1 MALTFVFLETNFIIA
16 VLVLTAILYLIPKH
30 RASKVLPLPPGPY
43 PWPQVGNLPHIGNK
57 LHVVLT
63 QLAQAYGPLMTL
75 RLGSQLLVVGSSS
88 AAAME
93 ILKTHDRILSGRHVP
108 YVLYAKP
115 PELNHVSIGW
125 TYECICKNKKWKLR
139 DEVAIDLYKKG
150 FVKTYK
156 WWTLHGEAEA
166 WLGESSNNRDVD
178 VGNSSNPYVDM
189 VLDAAGPDFNWDDES
204 RIREEPNC
212 DAQNFYDLLK
222 NADEP
227 LWEGCDWHS
236 RLSAVTQLLNCKSE
250 FNMSESLYDRLISII
265 KGMLP
270 KDEKLPENFYRS
282 KQMVKKLGLGYEK
295 IHVCP
300 NDCML
305 YYGEEDKKL
314 RECRIC
320 GHSRYQPKT
329 RSSKIDVPYKILRHF
344 PLAPRLQRLFMSK
357 NTAQHMT
364 WHDQRRANGIMIH
377 PSDGEAWKHFDDNY
391 PSFSDE
397 PRNIRLG
404 LATDGFCPFG
414 HSSNGHSIWPVFV
427 TPYNLPP
434 NMCMKEQ
441 YLFLTLVIPGPKSP
455 KQNLDIYLRP
465 LIDDLKKLW
474 NVGVNTY
481 NAYRGENFIMR
492 AALMWTISDFPAYG
506 MLSGWSTHGNLACP
520 YCMEQ
525 TKSFRL
531 PHSHKQCWF
540 DCHRQFLPID
550 HPFRKQKDK
559 LKKNTTEKALPPP
572 RLSGEEVWDRL
583 RRLNQITFGNA
594 FGKKIISGF
603 GKQHNWAKISIFWE
617 LPYWSTNLIRHN
629 LDVMHI
635 EKNVFDN
642 VFNTVMNMKGKT
654 KDNPNGRMDL

>member
-1 MALTFVFLETNFIIA
+1 
-16 VLVLTAILYLIPKH
+16 
-30 RASKVLPLPPGPY
+30 
-43 PWPQVGNLPHIGNK
+43 
-57 LHVVLT
+57 
-63 QLAQAYGPLMTL
+63 
-75 RLGSQLLVVGSSS
+75 
-88 AAAME
+88 
-93 ILKTHDRILSGRHVP
+93 
-108 YVLYAKP
+108 
-115 PELNHVSIGW
+115 
-125 TYECICKNKKWKLR
+125 
-139 DEVAIDLYKKG
+139 
-150 FVKTYK
+150 
-156 WWTLHGEAEA
+156 
-166 WLGESSNNRDVD
+166 
-178 VGNSSNPYVDM
+178 M
-189 VLDAAGPDFNWDDES
+189 VLDAAGLDFNWDDES

-236 RLSAVTQLLNCKSE
+236 RLSAVTQLLNYKSE

-270 KDEKLPENFYRS
+270 KDDKLPENFYRS

-320 GHSRYQPKT
+320 GHSRYKPKT

-404 LATDGFCPFG
+404 LATDRFCPF
-414 HSSNGHSIWPVFV
+414 GHSIWPVFV

-481 NAYRGENFIMR
+481 DAYRGENFIMR
-492 AALMWTISDFPAYG
+492 AALMWTINDFPAYG

-559 LKKNTTEKALPPP
+559 FKKNTTEKALPPP

-594 FGKKIISGF
+594 FGKQIISGF

-654 KDNPNGRMDL
+654 KDNPNGRMDLQLFCKRPELELTNVNGKLVMPKASYSLSKPQVKEVC